1 MVFFIQCFLLRF
13 VKKRPLTNSRTNKYL
28 RYVTIVSQQMMN
40 QYENLYKPVDIDEA
54 VFSKMKYVNCESASN
69 LDDPNLPA
77 TIGIVA
83 GGDVLRDEGISYFEK
98 YFVFI
103 MHI

>member
-1 MVFFIQCFLLRF
+1 MKTF
-13 VKKRPLTNSRTNKYL
+13 
-28 RYVTIVSQQMMN
+28 
-40 QYENLYKPVDIDEA
+40 KPVDIDEA

-83 GGDVLRDEGISYFEK
+83 GGDVLRDEGISYLK
-98 YFVFI
+98 N
-103 MHI
+103 